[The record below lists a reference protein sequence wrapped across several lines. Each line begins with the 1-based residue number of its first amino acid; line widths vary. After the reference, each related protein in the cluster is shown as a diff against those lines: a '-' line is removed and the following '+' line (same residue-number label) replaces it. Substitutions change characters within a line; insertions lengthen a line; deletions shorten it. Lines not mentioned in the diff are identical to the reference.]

1 MAQTIWIT
9 RHGNRYDFVNPDWFI
24 KAKLPYD
31 PPLAE
36 DGILQAQEL
45 GQRLKS
51 ENITHIFSSPFLRT
65 VQTAHEVAAILDLP
79 VKLEAGL
86 GEWLN
91 PDWMDHSPEIRSRD
105 SLAQQY
111 PRIDLNYTS
120 NVIPQYPESEVMVQQ
135 RTAQTAQQLAREFSG
150 ELLFV
155 GHGVSVLGTAQGLLG
170 KSLQIRASFCCL
182 TKLVQN
188 NKGDWE
194 MEFAG
199 DTSHLSQT
207 ETTIRF
213 N

>member
-1 MAQTIWIT
+1 MAETIWIT

-24 KAKLPYD
+24 TAERPYD

-36 DGILQAQEL
+36 DGIIQAQEL
-45 GQRLKS
+45 GKRLKS
-51 ENITHIFSSPFLRT
+51 EKITHLFSSPFLRT
-65 VQTAHEVAAILDLP
+65 VQTAHEVASILDLP
-79 VKLEAGL
+79 IKLEAGL

-91 PDWMDHSPEIRSRD
+91 PNWMDHAPKIRSCQI
-105 SLAQQY
+105 LAQQF

-120 NVIPQYPESEVMVQQ
+120 RVIPQYPESETMMKQ
-135 RTAQTAQQLAREFSG
+135 RTAQIAQQLAHEFEG
-150 ELLFV
+150 VLLLV
-155 GHGVSVLGTAQGLLG
+155 GHGASVLGTAEGLLG
-170 KSLQIRASFCCL
+170 NPVTIHASFCCL

-188 NKGDWE
+188 KGNWE
-194 MEFAG
+194 LVLAG